1 MKQILFL
8 TLTMLLMVAP
18 SAKGM
23 NWMERLPDDTF
34 VSVLSIP
41 GAHDAATGSGWS
53 SMGILGNRYAKTQEL
68 TIGELW
74 TAGVRAFD
82 FRPCV
87 YPDFMNINHGIMP
100 TNLHFEDVLCQLRDS
115 LMANPSEF
123 VIIHLLHATEGDQ
136 VENVYNNRL
145 LEVLG
150 RDDLKD
156 YFINFRRNLTV
167 GNMRGKILLLSR
179 DKYATKPI
187 GGFFQDWVGY
197 VDWARQS
204 AAKIVGNGTTS
215 NFTATLWVQDFS
227 DTHGDGA
234 LDLKVEA
241 INKML
246 TEITTHKTRY
256 ASQVRWVFNFASGYS
271 KVESLLGN
279 EISLA
284 DGYRDNAVRTHAAI
298 LDFLQTHDAGPTGV
312 ILMDFA
318 GVDAS
323 NGYAVKGLE
332 LVNALIDNNFEYI
345 DPVPT
350 GIHQV
355 LNGKV
360 EKNPEVVY
368 DLQGRRQKTLRHGTI
383 NVVRK
388 GDGTIKKVLVN

>member
-8 TLTMLLMVAP
+8 TLTMLLMVVP

-87 YPDFMNINHGIMP
+87 YPDYM
-100 TNLHFEDVLCQLRDS
+100 LHFEDVLCLLRDS

-246 TEITTHKTRY
+246 TESTTHKTRY

-360 EKNPEVVY
+360 EKNQEVVY

-388 GDGTIKKVLVN
+388 DDGTTKKVLVN

>member
-1 MKQILFL
+1 MTI
-8 TLTMLLMVAP
+8 LLMMSSSVKA
-18 SAKGM
+18 M

-53 SMGILGNRYAKTQEL
+53 SMGLLGNRYAKTQEL
-68 TIGELW
+68 TIAELW

-87 YPDFMNINHGIMP
+87 YADYMNINHGIMP

-115 LMANPSEF
+115 LVANPSEF

-136 VENVYNNRL
+136 VENAYNSRL

-156 YFINFRRNLTV
+156 YFIGFRRNLTV

-179 DKYATKPI
+179 DKYDTKPV

-246 TEITTHKTRY
+246 TESTTHKTRY

-284 DGYRDNAVRTHAAI
+284 DGYRDNAVHTHAAI
-298 LDFLQTHDAGPTGV
+298 LDFLRTHDAGPTGV
-312 ILMDFA
+312 VLMDFA
-318 GVDAS
+318 GVDTS

-332 LVNALIDNNFEYI
+332 LVNALIDNNFQYI

-350 GIHQV
+350 GI
-355 LNGKV
+355 NEMPKV
-360 EKNPEVVY
+360 IVNKSDVAIY
-368 DLQGRRQKTLRHGTI
+368 DLQGRHQKSLRRGSV
-383 NVVRK
+383 NVVHK
-388 GDGTIKKVLVN
+388 GDGTVKKVLVK